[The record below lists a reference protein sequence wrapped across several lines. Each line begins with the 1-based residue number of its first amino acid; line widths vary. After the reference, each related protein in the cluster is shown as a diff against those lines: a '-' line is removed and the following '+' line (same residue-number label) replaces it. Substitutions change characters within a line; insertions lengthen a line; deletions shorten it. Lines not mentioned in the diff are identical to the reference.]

1 MEDIAHLQ
9 GLGPKSRDMLKAIGI
24 VDVEQMIAGD
34 AFDLYVKVKSA
45 FPSTSLNFLY
55 AIVGAQENRH
65 WQEIKRERRLEI
77 VLRLDELEIKCK

>member
-9 GLGPKSRDMLKAIGI
+9 GLGPKSRDMLKVIGI
-24 VDVEQMIAGD
+24 VDVEQLIAAD
-34 AFDLYVKVKSA
+34 AFDLYVKLKSA

-55 AIVGAQENRH
+55 AILGAQENRH

-77 VLRLDELEIKCK
+77 VLRLDELGIKCK

>member
-9 GLGPKSRDMLKAIGI
+9 GLGPKSRDMLKVIGI
-24 VDVEQMIAGD
+24 VDVEQLIAAD
-34 AFDLYVKVKSA
+34 AFDLYVKLKSA

-55 AIVGAQENRH
+55 AILGAQENRH

-77 VLRLDELEIKCK
+77 VLRLDE